1 MGLLDKVKAQ
11 ATAATAV
18 AKDAA
23 QKGQAKLDE
32 VQSKRGADGILRDLG
47 AAFYATKTG
56 RATPST
62 DADIDRLVAA
72 LQAHESEHGGL
83 TLAPE
88 SAAAAPTATTFAPPP
103 TAAAPG
109 SPPPSYPTADTA
121 SAPPPPPPAAA
132 PGSPPPPPAAS
143 ADPLSPPPPPPS
155 AQTI

>member
-32 VQSKRGADGILRDLG
+32 VQSKKGADSLLRDLG

-72 LQAHESEHGGL
+72 LQAHEAEHGAL

-88 SAAAAPTATTFAPPP
+88 SAAAAPTATATPTAMPTATSTSFGPPPTATTTSFGPPP
-103 TAAAPG
+103 TAADPG
-109 SPPPSYPTADTA
+109 S
-121 SAPPPPPPAAA
+121 
-132 PGSPPPPPAAS
+132 
-143 ADPLSPPPPPPS
+143 
-155 AQTI
+155 

>member
-32 VQSKRGADGILRDLG
+32 VQSKRGADGLLRDLG

-72 LQAHESEHGGL
+72 LQTHESEHGAL

-88 SAAAAPTATTFAPPP
+88 STAAAPTASATGPAFNSAP
-103 TAAAPG
+103 TAAPTSAPT
-109 SPPPSYPTADTA
+109 SYPSAPTA
-121 SAPPPPPPAAA
+121 SGPPPPPP
-132 PGSPPPPPAAS
+132 G
-143 ADPLSPPPPPPS
+143 
-155 AQTI
+155 T